1 MSLNL
6 KKVLLYST
14 MFIGGV
20 STLIGCSKGGGNF
33 TAVTEPNSGL
43 EVLGDTIKYDPNKL
57 VNNGEPIEL
66 EFYVWDDSAIK
77 EIVESYEALYPN
89 VDIKIVVNPW
99 DDYWTKLP
107 LALSGNDGPAL
118 FNVHNSHHDN
128 IINYMAPYDIPL
140 EDLTADFLGVEPHVI
155 DGEVYYTDYG
165 MMTGVIFYNKDLWA
179 AAGLTDNDIPTTW
192 DEFTKVAEKLTIKDG
207 DKITQAGFN
216 MNGDFGNILSG
227 IPYQL
232 GQTLFDESGTKAT
245 VSTDKNVEVAQYFY
259 DLYTEVGVGS
269 GDFGTKAEES
279 FGQGQSAMVYKWG
292 HYNNTLLDK
301 YPDINYGVFEVPTF
315 TEQPFAYDRYNGES
329 TFGINKNAD
338 EKEQA
343 VAQDFIRYFLAN
355 DDLQKDLCL
364 ALSVFPNKYSLA
376 EDADIQAHPIMSV
389 LTDHIDH
396 YIWPGTMPATIE
408 NTLKQVA
415 ENIIYNG
422 MDIKAALEDG
432 EKTMNADLSKV
443 DFVSSEAAYEYAE

>member
-1 MSLNL
+1 
-6 KKVLLYST
+6 
-14 MFIGGV
+14 
-20 STLIGCSKGGGNF
+20 
-33 TAVTEPNSGL
+33 
-43 EVLGDTIKYDPNKL
+43 
-57 VNNGEPIEL
+57 
-66 EFYVWDDSAIK
+66 
-77 EIVESYEALYPN
+77 
-89 VDIKIVVNPW
+89 
-99 DDYWTKLP
+99 
-107 LALSGNDGPAL
+107 
-118 FNVHNSHHDN
+118 
-128 IINYMAPYDIPL
+128 
-140 EDLTADFLGVEPHVI
+140 
-155 DGEVYYTDYG
+155 
-165 MMTGVIFYNKDLWA
+165 
-179 AAGLTDNDIPTTW
+179 
-192 DEFTKVAEKLTIKDG
+192 
-207 DKITQAGFN
+207 
-216 MNGDFGNILSG
+216 
-227 IPYQL
+227 
-232 GQTLFDESGTKAT
+232 
-245 VSTDKNVEVAQYFY
+245 
-259 DLYTEVGVGS
+259 
-269 GDFGTKAEES
+269 
-279 FGQGQSAMVYKWG
+279 MVYKWG

-338 EKEQA
+338 EKEQT